1 MAATIKQLLARAQK
15 RLASG
20 DYPAAGAAFEE
31 AVTLAPD
38 THAAWFGLGEVALNI
53 GQLDTA
59 VQFFEQAVQLA
70 PETASYLQRLGELY
84 GRIGLEKE
92 GVEVLLAARRQAP
105 KDLGVLCSL
114 AGAYVKADAWPEAKR
129 VLQDVVLRPGVQAGH
144 FCLLGLAHQQL
155 GELDDAMATLRKATR
170 LAPRYPDAWLSL
182 GHLYLQKQQLEDAER
197 CLKKLFDLVPQLP
210 TTLNLAGEL
219 AMRRGN
225 FREAAAFFRTGV
237 ERAPDSA
244 EMTAKLGIALVQA
257 GDAVEAVD
265 VLERAH
271 QMGVSEN
278 WILENLGLL
287 FTTRGQLDAARENLE
302 MAVEREP
309 GNLNAWN
316 TLIVVYT
323 KLGESGKA
331 RQAAETVLA
340 KDPCHVN
347 ALLNLGS
354 WYADQA
360 RSEEALA
367 MFRQALA
374 VAPKNQIGYTN
385 SLWAQV
391 HSTETRAADI
401 VATAQ
406 TFDRNLCLPLL
417 PAVNFA
423 AHDRDPARRLR
434 IGWLTSDMRNHP
446 VAAFVVPFLGEL
458 DRAQLETVI
467 YSNAQSADATTT
479 KARERSDKWRE
490 VVALGDEALVKLI
503 RADEIDILI
512 DLNGNTEG
520 SRLLAVA
527 RKPAPI
533 QVTWLGFP
541 GTSGMSAM
549 DYIFIPPDP
558 VLEKG
563 GWCTETPW
571 PLPDCYGVRTM
582 IPDVPI
588 QPGLPCERL
597 NRPFTFACLNNFR
610 KVSQGVIRL
619 WSRILRAVP
628 ESRLI
633 LVARGGRDDTLIE
646 YIQSQFG
653 RYDIAPE
660 RLDIKGIMPT
670 NGYFDAYNEA
680 DLCLDPFPFNGGTTG
695 YDSIWMGVP
704 FITWPGD
711 MLVSRMGKP
720 ILDNVGLSELVVD
733 SEDAYFD
740 LAVALANDRE
750 RLKRLRTDLRQRMQA
765 SPLMDAPRMARSLEA
780 VFRGMWQKWCA
791 QQEDRKV

>member
-1 MAATIKQLLARAQK
+1 MAGTIKQLLARGQK
-15 RLASG
+15 QLASRE
-20 DYPAAGAAFEE
+20 YQAAGALFEE
-31 AVTLAPD
+31 AVTISPD
-38 THAAWFGLGEVALNI
+38 THAAWFGLGEVALGI

-59 VQFFEQAVQLA
+59 VQFFEQAVQLQ
-70 PETASYLQRLGELY
+70 PEQASYLQRLGELY

-92 GVEVLLAARRQAP
+92 GLEVLQAARRRAP
-105 KDLGVLCSL
+105 KDLAVLCSL
-114 AGAYVKADAWPEAKR
+114 AGAYVKVGEWQQAKS
-129 VLQDVVLRPGVQAGH
+129 VLRDVVARPGVQAGH
-144 FCLLGLAHQQL
+144 FCLLGLACQQL
-155 GELDDAMATLRKATR
+155 GELDEAMVQLRKATR

-182 GHLYLQKQQLEDAER
+182 GHLYLQKQQLEEADR
-197 CLKKLFDLVPQLP
+197 CVKKLFDLVPQLP

-219 AMRRGN
+219 ALRHGN
-225 FREAAAFFRTGV
+225 FHEAAAFFRTAV
-237 ERAPDSA
+237 ARAPDSA

-265 VLERAH
+265 VLEKAH

-287 FTTRGQLDAARENLE
+287 FTTRGQLAAARENLE

-340 KDPCHVN
+340 QDPRHVN

-354 WYADQA
+354 WYSDQA
-360 RSEEALA
+360 RSDEALA

-374 VAPKNQIGYTN
+374 VAPNNQIGYTN

-391 HSTETRAADI
+391 HSTETHAADV

-406 TFDRNLCLPLL
+406 AFDRNLCLPLL

-423 AHDRDPARRLR
+423 ARDRDPERRLR

-458 DRAQLETVI
+458 DRTQLETVI
-467 YSNAQSADATTT
+467 YFNSQSSDSTT
-479 KARERSDKWRE
+479 AMAHERADKWRE

-503 RADEIDILI
+503 QSDEIDILV

-520 SRLLAVA
+520 SRLLVVA

-541 GTSGMSAM
+541 GTSGMTAM

-563 GWCTETPW
+563 DWCTETPW
-571 PLPDCYGVRTM
+571 PLPHCYGVRTM

-588 QPGLPCERL
+588 QPGLPCKRL
-597 NRPFTFACLNNFR
+597 ERPFTFACLNNFR
-610 KVSQGVIRL
+610 KVSQGAIRL
-619 WSRILRAVP
+619 WSRILQAVP
-628 ESRLI
+628 DSRLI
-633 LVARGGRDDTLIE
+633 LVARGGRDSSLIE
-646 YIQSQFG
+646 YIHGQFG
-653 RYDIAPE
+653 RYGIAPE

-733 SEDAYFD
+733 SEDAYFE
-740 LAVALANDRE
+740 LAVALANDHE
-750 RLKRLRTDLRQRMQA
+750 RLLRLRANLRQRMRA
-765 SPLMDAPRMARSLEA
+765 SPLMDAPGMARDLENA
-780 VFRGMWQKWCA
+780 FRGMWRKWCA
-791 QQEDRKV
+791 QQ

>member
-1 MAATIKQLLARAQK
+1 MAVTIKQLLARGQK
-15 RLASG
+15 QLANR
-20 DYPAAGAAFEE
+20 DYQAAGALFEE
-31 AVTLAPD
+31 VVTISPE
-38 THAAWFGLGEVALNI
+38 THAAWFGLGEVAQGI

-59 VQFFEQAVQLA
+59 VQFFEQAVQLQ
-70 PETASYLQRLGELY
+70 PEQASYLQRLGELY

-92 GVEVLLAARRQAP
+92 GLEVLQAARRRAP
-105 KDLGVLCSL
+105 KDIAVLCSL
-114 AGAYVKADAWPEAKR
+114 AGAYVKVGEWQQAKS
-129 VLQDVVLRPGVQAGH
+129 VLRDVVARPGVQAGH

-155 GELDDAMATLRKATR
+155 GELDEAMVQLRKATR

-182 GHLYLQKQQLEDAER
+182 GHLYLQKQLLEDAER
-197 CLKKLFDLVPQLP
+197 CVKKLFDLVPQLP

-219 AMRRGN
+219 ALRHGN
-225 FREAAAFFRTGV
+225 FHEAAAFFRTAV
-237 ERAPDSA
+237 ARAPDSA

-265 VLERAH
+265 VLEKAH
-271 QMGVSEN
+271 QMGVSED
-278 WILENLGLL
+278 WILESLGLL
-287 FTTRGQLDAARENLE
+287 FTTRGQLAAARENLE

-316 TLIVVYT
+316 SLIVVYT

-340 KDPCHVN
+340 QDPRHVN

-354 WYADQA
+354 WYSDQA
-360 RSEEALA
+360 RSDEALA

-374 VAPKNQIGYTN
+374 VAPNNQIGYTN
-385 SLWAQV
+385 SLWALV
-391 HSTETRAADI
+391 HSTETRAADV

-406 TFDRNLCLPLL
+406 AFDRNLCLPLL

-423 AHDRDPARRLR
+423 ARDRDPERRLR

-458 DRAQLETVI
+458 DRTQLETVI
-467 YSNAQSADATTT
+467 YFNSQSSDSTTT
-479 KARERSDKWRE
+479 MAHERADKWRE
-490 VVALGDEALVKLI
+490 VVALGDDALAKLI
-503 RADEIDILI
+503 HSDEIDILV

-541 GTSGMSAM
+541 GTSGMTAM

-563 GWCTETPW
+563 DWCTETPW
-571 PLPDCYGVRTM
+571 PLPHCYGVRTM

-588 QPGLPCERL
+588 QPGLPCQRL
-597 NRPFTFACLNNFR
+597 ERPFTFACLNNFR
-610 KVSQGVIRL
+610 KVSQGAIRL

-628 ESRLI
+628 DSRLI
-633 LVARGGRDDTLIE
+633 LVARGGDDSSLIE
-646 YIQSQFG
+646 YIHGQFG
-653 RYDIAPE
+653 RHGIAPE

-733 SEDAYFD
+733 SEDAYFE
-740 LAVALANDRE
+740 LAVALANDHE
-750 RLKRLRTDLRQRMQA
+750 RLLKLRANLRQRMRA
-765 SPLMDAPRMARSLEA
+765 SPLMDAPRMARSLENA
-780 VFRGMWQKWCA
+780 FRGMWRKWCA
-791 QQEDRKV
+791 QQ